1 MKNFLAAT
9 VRHSLW
15 PIRRL
20 TSSPPTLDATDVLG
34 NAAAG
39 IVAGIVAS
47 VVFLLGSLV
56 LPARVALLLALCVG
70 VFAAIPR
77 SSLACWSQPLN
88 AKSALA
94 LGLLVLAKLELL
106 SEVDL
111 AWIPVTLICG
121 TAWGRAAVLA
131 ATPTPIIGIAPT
143 SVGTRA
149 AVLVIGL
156 VPLCFFGVWPQPVW
170 GLWVASVTSLVA
182 ARWIKAR
189 AWAAP
194 ISVRWAL
201 IEALYC
207 LVVLLL
213 MSAAAITEFAEEAAP
228 GS

>member
-1 MKNFLAAT
+1 LKNFLAAT
-9 VRHSLW
+9 ARHSLW

-20 TSSPPTLDATDVLG
+20 SSRPPTLDATDVLG

-39 IVAGIVAS
+39 IVAGIVAA

-56 LPARVALLLALCVG
+56 LPARVALLMALCVAL
-70 VFAAIPR
+70 FAAIPR
-77 SSLACWSQPLN
+77 ASLACWGQPLT
-88 AKSALA
+88 AKAALA
-94 LGLLVLAKLELL
+94 LGVLVLVKLEIL

-111 AWIPVTLICG
+111 AWIPVTLICSA
-121 TAWGRAAVLA
+121 AWARAAVLA
-131 ATPTPIIGIAPT
+131 ATPTPVIGITAT
-143 SVGTRA
+143 SGATRA
-149 AVLVIGL
+149 AVVVIGL

-170 GLWVASVTSLVA
+170 GLWVASLTTLLA
-182 ARWIKAR
+182 ARWIKAQ

-194 ISVRWAL
+194 ISVRWAV

-213 MSAAAITEFAEEAAP
+213 MSAAALTEMVQEEAP